1 MTSPTGTY
9 QLGIDLG
16 TTFTSVARFQDGS
29 VEVVSLGQNQ
39 AAPPAMIFV
48 DDDGQLVHG
57 GMAYRRGATQPDRL
71 LSDIKRRLGTSTPF
85 LVDDKNFR
93 SEELMAAHLQW
104 AYDEAVDGRG
114 EPDRVVITHPACWDA
129 GQLKAFHRAVE
140 STSVPHVSY
149 LSEPLAASVF
159 YDQHA
164 NHVDGELIGVY
175 DLGGGTFDAAVLRK
189 TSSGYEIIGNPAGET
204 HLGGLDLDR
213 TMQHLV
219 KSKLGAIWTD
229 SLASSSDA
237 RGRTELTLER
247 ECTSAKE
254 QLSEVPSTV
263 LPLVLPGGS
272 AEIEV
277 TRREFEQYIGDAV
290 HESVGVFT
298 RVLQSAGIKPGELS
312 AVVMVGGS
320 TAVPLVRARVG
331 ELVDSNVSIF
341 VTDPRN
347 SVAKGAAISASQ
359 LSTSQPAPPEV
370 ASSVPEVQREIKVDD
385 EFPESQPAAVAPPV
399 VAMPPE
405 PEVDVRAPK
414 SNEEQRAFVPTNSTS
429 KRPAAQMALVAV
441 GAFALLAAGGLWFL
455 SGGDDSEQQS
465 ALPETEVLG
474 VNEGTPDTSPSAA
487 ELLESVEIEIPLPS
501 SAGMA
506 EVAAGSFTVG
516 AVEAGLESVQARQVD
531 LGQFSID
538 ETEVTNA
545 AYLPFVQLEGAPAP
559 TSWGSTGF
567 GQEEAEF
574 PVIGV
579 EWAWANAYCAALGK
593 RLPTEAEWEAAAR
606 GPEGSIFPWGDD
618 GLLIDFDALGREPVG
633 TQEANVSSLGVRDT
647 MGSVWEWVDEP
658 IELTAEA
665 TQVVR
670 KGGENGRVDE
680 ALGSS
685 IRQVVQQTNQATI
698 DQTGFRCAAD
708 ETDPNTAQF
717 EFIADLVA
725 PQELAEVTRGS
736 AVDVAFV
743 EDEFEDVGSG
753 WFDNQQ
759 DGWRIGY
766 HAPTWYHVEA
776 TTAES
781 QVMALGGFSY
791 DNVSVE
797 TSAFVE
803 STDTEDGLFR
813 YGLVFRA
820 SGGVEP
826 PPTPNGNDR
835 PIDFYAF
842 TVNPRANTW
851 ELLHED
857 ELPFRAIA
865 EGPLPDGVEAFDP
878 SRPVTIRAE
887 MIDVTITMWINGQ
900 EITTIDT
907 RGFHPAGDVGFF
919 LETFDETK
927 AHIHFENILITPAG

>member
-1 MTSPTGTY
+1 MTTSTGNY

-16 TTFTSVARFQDGS
+16 TTFTSVARAEDGAI
-29 VEVVSLGQNQ
+29 EVVSLGRNQ
-39 AAPPAMIFV
+39 AVPPAMIFIE
-48 DDDGQLVHG
+48 DDGTLIHG
-57 GMAYRRGATQPDRL
+57 GLAYRRGASRPERL

-85 LVDDKNFR
+85 VIGQR
-93 SEELMAAHLQW
+93 SYRTEELMAAHLQW
-104 AYDEAVDGRG
+104 AYDEATEGRG
-114 EPDRVVITHPACWDA
+114 EPDAVVITHPACWNDA
-129 GQLKAFHRAVE
+129 QVRAFQRAVE
-140 STSVPHVSY
+140 STSVPNVTY

-159 YDQHA
+159 YNRHA
-164 NHVDGELIGVY
+164 RHEEGDLVGVY

-189 TSSGYEIIGNPAGET
+189 TEAGYEIVGSPAGEA

-219 KSKLGAIWTD
+219 KSKLGSVWTESQSASPGAIERVEL
-229 SLASSSDA
+229 SLA
-237 RGRTELTLER
+237 R

-254 QLSEVPSTV
+254 QLSAVPSTV
-263 LPLVLPGGS
+263 LPLVLPVGS
-272 AEIEV
+272 AEVEIS
-277 TRREFEQYIGDAV
+277 RREFEQHIDDAIV
-290 HESVGVFT
+290 ESVGVFS
-298 RVLQSAGIKPGELS
+298 RVLQSAGVRPNELS
-312 AVVMVGGS
+312 AVLMVGGS
-320 TAVPLVRARVG
+320 TAVPLVRGRVG
-331 ELVDSNVSIF
+331 ELVGPDVSIF

-347 SVAKGAAISASQ
+347 SVAKGAAISASEIAASMVQ
-359 LSTSQPAPPEV
+359 APV
-370 ASSVPEVQREIKVDD
+370 V
-385 EFPESQPAAVAPPV
+385 PAAAAMPEAPAFPPPPV
-399 VAMPPE
+399 VAVPPTPE
-405 PEVDVRAPK
+405 PVDLT
-414 SNEEQRAFVPTNSTS
+414 SSTS
-429 KRPAAQMALVAV
+429 STATQVPIAAGSGSSRPIAQIALVGLGIV
-441 GAFALLAAGGLWFL
+441 ALLAAGGLWLFG
-455 SGGDDSEQQS
+455 GGDADTDTQ
-465 ALPETEVLG
+465 VLEA
-474 VNEGTPDTSPSAA
+474 NEGTPVTSPSAA

-501 SAGMA
+501 SQGMV
-506 EVAAGSFTVG
+506 EIAAGSFVVG
-516 AVEAGLESVQARQVD
+516 ASEAGLEAVQARDVE
-531 LGQFSID
+531 LSLFSID

-545 AYLPFVQLEGAPAP
+545 SYLPFVQLEGAPAP
-559 TSWGSTGF
+559 TSWNADGF
-567 GQEEAEF
+567 ADAEADF

-606 GPEGSIFPWGDD
+606 GPEGALFPWGDD
-618 GLLIDFDALGREPVG
+618 SLLIDFDSLGREPVR
-633 TQEANVSSLGVRDT
+633 TQTANISPLGVHDT

-708 ETDPNTAQF
+708 ETDPNTAEG
-717 EFIADLVA
+717 EFIADLVT
-725 PQELAEVTRGS
+725 PRELAEVTRSSG
-736 AVDVAFV
+736 VDVAFV
-743 EDEFEDVGSG
+743 EDEFENVTSG
-753 WFDNQQ
+753 WFDTEQ

-776 TTAES
+776 TTGDS

-791 DNVSVE
+791 DNVAVE

-820 SGGVEP
+820 SGNLEAP
-826 PPTPNGNDR
+826 PANGNER

-842 TVNPRANTW
+842 TVNPRSNTW

-865 EGPLPDGVEAFDP
+865 EGELPAGVDAFDP
-878 SRPVTIRAE
+878 NRPVTIRAE

-927 AHIHFENILITPAG
+927 AHIHFENILITPAE

>member
-1 MTSPTGTY
+1 MTSSTESY

-16 TTFTSVARFQDGS
+16 TTFTSVARFRNGS

-48 DDDGQLVHG
+48 DDDGSFVHG
-57 GMAYRRGATQPDRL
+57 DMAYRRSAMEPERL
-71 LSDIKRRLGTSTPF
+71 ITDIKRRLGTSTPF
-85 LVDDKNFR
+85 HVGPVSEGLSFR

-104 AYDEAVDGRG
+104 AYDEASSGRG
-114 EPDRVVITHPACWDA
+114 EPDSVVITHPACWNPA
-129 GQLKAFHRAVE
+129 QLKAFYRAVE
-140 STSVPHVSY
+140 STTVPNVSY
-149 LSEPLAASVF
+149 LSEPVAASAF
-159 YDQHA
+159 YNQHA
-164 NHVDGELIGVY
+164 DHDEGETIAVY
-175 DLGGGTFDAAVLRK
+175 DFGGGTFDAAVLQK
-189 TSSGYEIIGNPAGET
+189 TASGYEIVGSPAGET
-204 HLGGLDLDR
+204 HLGGLDLDQ

-219 KSKLGAIWTD
+219 KSKLGPAW
-229 SLASSSDA
+229 SDA
-237 RGRTELTLER
+237 EVDQHRVALRLER
-247 ECTSAKE
+247 ECTAAKE
-254 QLSEVPSTV
+254 ELSEMTSTV
-263 LPLVLPGGS
+263 LPVVLPDS
-272 AEIEV
+272 TLDVEV
-277 TRREFEQYIGDAV
+277 SRREFEQYIGDAV
-290 HESVGVFT
+290 TESVGVFK
-298 RVLQSAGIKPGELS
+298 RVLQAAGIAPNALS

-331 ELVDSNVSIF
+331 ELVGSQVPIF

-347 SVAKGAAISASQ
+347 SVAKGAAITAALRGPSQ
-359 LSTSQPAPPEV
+359 AAAVDGHAVGSGAV
-370 ASSVPEVQREIKVDD
+370 AVS
-385 EFPESQPAAVAPPV
+385 PAAGFEPSHESESESGSTRSILSMVLVGAGALV
-399 VAMPPE
+399 LLAVGGLWLVGDRRADEVTTASPE
-405 PEVDVRAPK
+405 PEVL
-414 SNEEQRAFVPTNSTS
+414 N
-429 KRPAAQMALVAV
+429 
-441 GAFALLAAGGLWFL
+441 
-455 SGGDDSEQQS
+455 
-465 ALPETEVLG
+465 
-474 VNEGTPDTSPSAA
+474 VNEGTPVTSPSAA
-487 ELLESVEIEIPLPS
+487 DLLESVEIEIPLPS
-501 SAGMA
+501 SGGMV

-516 AVEAGLESVQARQVD
+516 AGEAGLESVQAREVE
-531 LGQFSID
+531 LGLFSID

-559 TSWGSTGF
+559 TSWPAGGF
-567 GQEEAEF
+567 AEDEMDF

-593 RLPTEAEWEAAAR
+593 RLPTEAEWEASAR
-606 GPEGSIFPWGDD
+606 GPEGSLYPWSEDA
-618 GLLIDFDALGREPVG
+618 LLIDFDTLSREPVG
-633 TQEANVSSLGVRDT
+633 TQEINISALGVRDT

-658 IELTAEA
+658 VELTPEA

-708 ETDPNTAQF
+708 ETDPNTAQG
-717 EFIADLVA
+717 EFIADLVT
-725 PQELAEVTRGS
+725 PQELAEVTRSS
-736 AVDVAFV
+736 AVDTAFV
-743 EDEFEDVGSG
+743 EDEFEDVSSG
-753 WFDNQQ
+753 WFDNEEV
-759 DGWRIGY
+759 GWRIGY

-776 TTAES
+776 TTGES

-791 DNVSVE
+791 DNVAVE

-820 SGGVEP
+820 SGAVEP
-826 PPTPNGNDR
+826 PPTPYGNAR

-851 ELLHED
+851 ALLHED
-857 ELPFRAIA
+857 ELPFRPLA
-865 EGPLPDGVEAFDP
+865 EGPLPDGIDAFDS

-887 MIDVTITMWINGQ
+887 MVDVTITMWINGQ
-900 EITTIDT
+900 EITSLDT

-927 AHIHFENILITPAG
+927 AHVHFENILITPAE

>member
-1 MTSPTGTY
+1 MTTPSPY

-39 AAPPAMIFV
+39 AAPPAMVFV
-48 DDDGQLVHG
+48 EKDGTLLHG
-57 GMAYRRGATQPDRL
+57 GMAYRRGAAEPERL

-85 LVDDKNFR
+85 LVDDKSFR

-104 AYDEAVDGRG
+104 AYDEATKGRSA
-114 EPDRVVITHPACWDA
+114 PDDVVITHPACWNKA
-129 GQLKAFHRAVE
+129 QLTAFHRAVG
-140 STSVPHVSY
+140 STTVPNVSY

-159 YDQHA
+159 YNQHA
-164 NHVDGELIGVY
+164 HHSLGELIGVY

-189 TSSGYEIIGNPAGET
+189 TSDGYEIVGKPAGET

-219 KSKLGAIWTD
+219 KSKLGSSWSEALRA
-229 SLASSSDA
+229 SPGASGRVELA
-237 RGRTELTLER
+237 LER

-254 QLSEVPSTV
+254 QLSTIESTV
-263 LPLVLPGGS
+263 LPLILATGS
-272 AEIEV
+272 AEV
-277 TRREFEQYIGDAV
+277 DVNRREFEQHIGDAV
-290 HESVGVFT
+290 AESVGVFA
-298 RVLQSAGIKPGELS
+298 RVLQSAGVTPSDLS
-312 AVVMVGGS
+312 AVLMVGGS

-331 ELVDSNVSIF
+331 ELVGPNVSIF

-347 SVAKGAAISASQ
+347 SVAKGAAISASETA
-359 LSTSQPAPPEV
+359 TSAVPRAPIDVTTQSAAATTAAPIV
-370 ASSVPEVQREIKVDD
+370 AV
-385 EFPESQPAAVAPPV
+385 
-399 VAMPPE
+399 PPE
-405 PEVDVRAPK
+405 PAIDLSSQNQQAP
-414 SNEEQRAFVPTNSTS
+414 ATTTGPIAA
-429 KRPAAQMALVAV
+429 KRSIIPAALIGLGAL
-441 GAFALLAAGGLWFL
+441 GLLGAGGFWLL
-455 SGGDDSEQQS
+455 GGDNEDTV
-465 ALPETEVLG
+465 PETEVLA
-474 VNEGTPDTSPSAA
+474 VNEGTPDTNPSAA

-506 EVAAGSFTVG
+506 EIAPGTFTVG
-516 AVEAGLESVQARQVD
+516 AAATGLESVQERQVD
-531 LGQFSID
+531 LEQFSID

-559 TSWGSTGF
+559 TSWGTSGF
-567 GQEEAEF
+567 AQEEADF

-606 GPEGSIFPWGDD
+606 GPEGSLFPWGDD
-618 GLLIDFDALGREPVG
+618 SLLIDFDSLGREAVR
-633 TQEANVSSLGVRDT
+633 TQDVNISSLGVRDT
-647 MGSVWEWVDEP
+647 MGSVWEWVGEP

-743 EDEFEDVGSG
+743 EDEFEDVSSG
-753 WFDNQQ
+753 WFDNQE

-776 TTAES
+776 TTGDS

-803 STDTEDGLFR
+803 STDTTSGLFR
-813 YGLVFRA
+813 FGLVFRA
-820 SGGVEP
+820 SGSVEA
-826 PPTPNGNDR
+826 PPTPNGNER
-835 PIDFYAF
+835 PLDFYAF

-865 EGPLPDGVEAFDP
+865 EGPLPDGIEAFDP
-878 SRPVTIRAE
+878 GRPVTIRAE

-900 EITTIDT
+900 QITTIDT

>member
-1 MTSPTGTY
+1 MTPPTASY

-16 TTFTSVARFQDGS
+16 TTFTSVARFRDGS

-39 AAPPAMIFV
+39 AAPPAMVFV
-48 DDDGQLVHG
+48 EDDGSLIHG
-57 GMAYRRGATQPDRL
+57 GMAYRRGATEPDRL

-85 LVDDKNFR
+85 LVDEQSFR

-104 AYDEAVDGRG
+104 AYDEAVDGDQ
-114 EPDRVVITHPACWDA
+114 EPDSVVITHPACWNET
-129 GQLKAFHRAVE
+129 QLKAFRRAVE
-140 STSVPHVSY
+140 STTVPNVNY

-159 YDQHA
+159 YNQHA
-164 NHVDGELIGVY
+164 EHSVGEVIGVY
-175 DLGGGTFDAAVLRK
+175 DLGGGTFDAAVLEK
-189 TSSGYEIIGNPAGET
+189 TESGYVIIGTPAGET

-219 KSKLGAIWTD
+219 KSKLGSTWTD
-229 SLASSSDA
+229 AQAGHPGALGRVELA
-237 RGRTELTLER
+237 LER
-247 ECTSAKE
+247 ECTAGKE
-254 QLSEVPSTV
+254 QLSEVDTTV
-263 LPLVLPGGS
+263 LPLVFPSGS
-272 AEIEV
+272 EEV
-277 TRREFEQYIGDAV
+277 QVSRREFEQYISDAV
-290 HESVGVFT
+290 AESVGVFT
-298 RVLQSAGIKPGELS
+298 RVLQSAGVSPQDLA

-331 ELVDSNVSIF
+331 ELAGTDVAIF

-359 LSTSQPAPPEV
+359 IAPSGAAPGGQAPLAVPV
-370 ASSVPEVQREIKVDD
+370 AEATASD
-385 EFPESQPAAVAPPV
+385 AVSAAPPV
-399 VAMPPE
+399 VTVPPE
-405 PEVDVRAPK
+405 PQIESPATASAAQDG
-414 SNEEQRAFVPTNSTS
+414 AFVASASSGPSVS
-429 KRPAAQMALVAV
+429 QKALVGV
-441 GAFALLAAGGLWFL
+441 GILALLGAGGFWLL
-455 SGGDDSEQQS
+455 GGSGDETES
-465 ALPETEVLG
+465 AAPEVETEVLG
-474 VNEGTPDTSPSAA
+474 TNEGTPDTSPSAA
-487 ELLESVEIEIPLPS
+487 ELLEAVEIEIPLPS

-506 EVAAGSFTVG
+506 EIAGGSFTVG
-516 AVEAGLESVQARQVD
+516 ASEAGLESVEARQVD
-531 LGQFSID
+531 LEQFSID

-567 GQEEAEF
+567 GQDESDF

-606 GPEGSIFPWGDD
+606 GPEGSLYPWGVDE
-618 GLLIDFDALGREPVG
+618 LLINFDSLGREAVG
-633 TQEANVSSLGVRDT
+633 TQEANISALGVRDT

-685 IRQVVQQTNQATI
+685 IRQVVQQNNQATI

-708 ETDPNTAQF
+708 ETDPDTAQF

-743 EDEFEDVGSG
+743 EDEFEDLGSG
-753 WFDNQQ
+753 WFDNEEP
-759 DGWRIGY
+759 GWRIGY

-776 TTAES
+776 TTPES

-791 DNVSVE
+791 DDVAVE
-797 TSAFVE
+797 TSVFVE
-803 STDTEDGLFR
+803 STDTDDGLFR

-820 SGGVEP
+820 SGPVEA
-826 PPTPNGNDR
+826 PPTPNGNER
-835 PIDFYAF
+835 PLDFYAF
-842 TVNPRANTW
+842 TINPRANTW

-865 EGPLPDGVEAFDP
+865 EGVLPDGIEAFDP

-927 AHIHFENILITPAG
+927 AHIHYENILITPAG